1 MKKMSRR
8 EFLKAAGATTIATAA
23 LSAPTVW
30 VKNAAAQKKEYMGS
44 LWKPSPQQDK
54 LWKQY
59 SGETVYILT
68 ENTPPSVGIRGAAS
82 DFTALTGMK
91 AEFTLEPMDPLTEK
105 VFLDL
110 RSGAPKYHVNYGQ
123 PQTIGNVV
131 CEYWQP
137 LNKFFDVKTGISKF
151 PDLPDV
157 PDVPFGMHA
166 AFMPNHVE
174 QGSMFYD
181 EGIWYAMPYDTAMG
195 VIFFRTDLVEKYGK
209 KFEDKY
215 GKSFKPGGEY
225 DYEHLLEMGKFINEN
240 CKEVDKGLGF
250 HMAQYWAINQ
260 DYVTFLTAWGVKK
273 EGFAHINN
281 WSLGSR
287 MPGPYLDDPKDFE
300 KAVSV
305 VDYMRRLSEVMHPD
319 SRIWDW
325 GGLGTAH
332 ATGKIA
338 IQSNCGEFCPY
349 VEDPKESVI
358 AGKVGYAVQPRGPAG
373 IHAYEVGASGLGI
386 PAALPW
392 KEQRKALI
400 FVLWA
405 TGPAAQWKAFTEY
418 YGTPVRTTAYE
429 EARKKGWLEED
440 STFRKAQHLRIQD
453 IQMRKHLDGF
463 GMGPKI
469 PTYTKYIDITGGE
482 LNKWISGEYKKPEEV
497 LKVMQTRMN
506 RLHGV

>member
-1 MKKMSRR
+1 MKKVSRR
-8 EFLKAAGATTIATAA
+8 EFLKAAGATGLA
-23 LSAPTVW
+23 LSVPNIWIKRAE
-30 VKNAAAQKKEYMGS
+30 AQKPEYAGS
-44 LWKPSPQQDK
+44 AWKPPRKEEK
-54 LWKQY
+54 LWKQFA
-59 SGETVYILT
+59 GETVYILT
-68 ENTPPSVGIRGAAS
+68 ENTPPSVGIREAAY

-105 VFLDL
+105 VFMDL
-110 RSGAPKYHVNYGQ
+110 RSGAPKYHVDYGQ

-137 LNKFFDVKTGISKF
+137 LNKFFDMKTGKSKF
-151 PDLPDV
+151 PNLPDV
-157 PDVPFGMHA
+157 PDVPFGVGE
-166 AFMPNHVE
+166 AFMPGHPE

-181 EGIWYAMPYDTAMG
+181 EGIWYCMPYDTAMG
-195 VIFFRTDLVEKYGK
+195 VIFYRLDLVKKYGK

-215 GKSFKPGGEY
+215 GKSFKPGGKY
-225 DYEHLLEMGKFINEN
+225 TYEDLLLMGKFINEN

-250 HMAQYWAINQ
+250 HMAQYWPINQ

-273 EGFAHINN
+273 EGFRHIPV

-287 MPGPYLDDPKDFE
+287 MPGPYLDDPKDYE
-300 KAVSV
+300 KALSV
-305 VDYMRRLSEVMHPD
+305 LDYMRRVSEVMHPD
-319 SRIWDW
+319 GRIWDW

-349 VEDPKESVI
+349 VEDPKESII
-358 AGKVGYAVQPRGPAG
+358 AGKVGYAIQPKGPAG
-373 IHAYEVGASGLGI
+373 INAYEVGASGLGI

-392 KEQRKALI
+392 KEQMKAYL

-405 TGPAAQWKAFTEY
+405 TGPKGQWEAFTKY
-418 YGTPVRTTAYE
+418 YGTPVRRTAYE
-429 EARKKGWLEED
+429 ECRKRGWLEED
-440 STFRKAQHLRIQD
+440 STFRKAQHIRIQD
-453 IQMRKHLDGF
+453 IQMRDHLDGF

-482 LNKWISGEYKKPEEV
+482 LSKWIAGETKSAKECLNRMIE
-497 LKVMQTRMN
+497 RMN